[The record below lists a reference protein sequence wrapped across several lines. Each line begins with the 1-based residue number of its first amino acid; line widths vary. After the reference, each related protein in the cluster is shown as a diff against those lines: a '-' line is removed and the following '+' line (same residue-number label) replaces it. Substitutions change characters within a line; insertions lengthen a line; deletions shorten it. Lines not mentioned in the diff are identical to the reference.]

1 MPTTRVP
8 LSEQEEAHVALILA
22 CHSDALTE
30 ATRQH
35 DLAVTIADKM
45 KEERFAPVVRAHKI
59 PPQTTVS
66 VMGRLA
72 DAPAF
77 LVFESPDIAPEP
89 PRPDAESRTEK
100 STDAVQASG
109 A

>member
-1 MPTTRVP
+1 MSTTRVP

-22 CHSDALTE
+22 CHTDALAE

-35 DLAVTIADKM
+35 DLAVSIAEKM
-45 KEERFAPVVRAHKI
+45 KEERFGPIVRAHKI
-59 PPQTTVS
+59 PPKTSVS
-66 VMGRLA
+66 VLGRLA

-77 LVFESPDIAPEP
+77 LVFEAPDIAPTVA
-89 PRPDAESRTEK
+89 DGISQVSVK